1 MQKYTQCKK
10 KTAGTDQWRN
20 QRYRSQSGCCE
31 APLSYLMRTSY
42 QCKGTR
48 ITEQHMLEF
57 RGHDRLIMPFQ
68 VSVCC
73 QYNRDNRVLLGR
85 LSYCV
90 GLLKV
95 LVILLFSNYLRIYT
109 YEQVYIYM
117 YIYIYKYNY
126 IYTYIYI
133 YVCMCV

>member
-1 MQKYTQCKK
+1 
-10 KTAGTDQWRN
+10 
-20 QRYRSQSGCCE
+20 
-31 APLSYLMRTSY
+31 
-42 QCKGTR
+42 
-48 ITEQHMLEF
+48 MLEF
-57 RGHDRLIMPFQ
+57 SGHDRLIMPFQ

-117 YIYIYKYNY
+117 YIYINII
-126 IYTYIYI
+126 IYTLIYI
-133 YVCMCV
+133 YVCMCVT